1 VHQVTSAELWA
12 TELAKW
18 AIPAEILIQAE
29 TSPWIHPPSLFQIP
43 EEITF
48 TPSHEVAFAALP
60 ESGTVL
66 DIGCGGGVAAF
77 ALIQKSPKVI
87 GVDHQEEMLEMFTA
101 NAAHRNLE
109 SETHLGFW
117 PVVANEVKS
126 ADVVT
131 VYNVLYNV
139 SDVLPFIQALNQH
152 ARKRVVIEI
161 PANHPLANLSGAWKH
176 FWNLERPTEPTPE
189 LLIAILADLGITA
202 HIRYWSS
209 EVRKEVD
216 FEQQVEFTRIRLC
229 LPASKAQEIRN
240 YLNSNPPSG
249 TKEVATIWWDINS

>member
-1 VHQVTSAELWA
+1 MTSAELWA

-18 AIPAEILIQAE
+18 SIPEDILAQAE

-43 EEITF
+43 EEIEF
-48 TPSHEVAFAALP
+48 TPSHEAAMFALP
-60 ESGTVL
+60 ELGSVL

-77 ALIQKSPKVI
+77 ALAKKFPKVI

-117 PVVANEVKS
+117 PDVANEVTA

-131 VYNVLYNV
+131 VYNVMYNV

-161 PANHPLANLSGAWKH
+161 PAHHPLANLSEAWKH
-176 FWNLERPTEPTPE
+176 FWNLDRPSEPTPE
-189 LLIAILADLGITA
+189 LLVSILADLGIKA
-202 HIRYWSS
+202 QISYWIS

-229 LPASKAQEIRN
+229 LPTSKAQEIRN
-240 YLNSNPPSG
+240 FLTSNPPSR
-249 TKEVATIWWDINS
+249 TKEVATIWWDIN